1 MREYI
6 AVFDSG
12 VGGLTVLKHL
22 KEMMPKENYIFLAD
36 TLNMPYGDKN
46 KEEIQELCLHNYE
59 FLKEFNIKAV
69 VIACNTADS
78 LAGDYLKTISDKKVF
93 GVIKPAALEAF
104 KKTKNKRIGILAT
117 PATINSLAYQKELL
131 ELDAGL
137 KVFNMPCFGLASL
150 IENHHYQEKDPE
162 VEKALDKYLEPL
174 IKEDIDTLILGCTH
188 YPLLIDAIK
197 KRHDITIINSS
208 MIEAENV
215 YETLKEE
222 NLLKDDEGKI
232 LCYVSGDVLKFKQSI
247 DLFMNNQ
254 DIEVYKKLSGFYF

>member
-1 MREYI
+1 M
-6 AVFDSG
+6 
-12 VGGLTVLKHL
+12 
-22 KEMMPKENYIFLAD
+22 
-36 TLNMPYGDKN
+36 
-46 KEEIQELCLHNYE
+46 
-59 FLKEFNIKAV
+59 
-69 VIACNTADS
+69 
-78 LAGDYLKTISDKKVF
+78 
-93 GVIKPAALEAF
+93 
-104 KKTKNKRIGILAT
+104 
-117 PATINSLAYQKELL
+117 AYQKELL
-131 ELDAGL
+131 ELDASL
-137 KVFNMPCFGLASL
+137 KVFNVPCFGLASL

-174 IKEDIDTLILGCTH
+174 IREDIDTLILGCTH

-215 YETLKEE
+215 YEALKEE

-254 DIEVYKKLSGFYF
+254 GIEVYKKLSGFYF